1 MGVAAFDTLK
11 FVRRLRA
18 AGVPEQQA
26 EAEADAIKDV
36 FSETLDNQLATKA
49 DIIKLDTKIDRI
61 HTELDTKIDRLDSR
75 LTGRINLL
83 HWMVAFNLALTSGV
97 LWKLFTL
104 SG

>member
-49 DIIKLDTKIDRI
+49 DIIKL
-61 HTELDTKIDRLDSR
+61 EA
-75 LTGRINLL
+75 RINLL